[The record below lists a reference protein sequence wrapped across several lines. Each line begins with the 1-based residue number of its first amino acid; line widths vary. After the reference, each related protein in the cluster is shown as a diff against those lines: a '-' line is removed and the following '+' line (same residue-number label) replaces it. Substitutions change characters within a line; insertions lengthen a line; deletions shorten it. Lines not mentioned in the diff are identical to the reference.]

1 MFLKSFSG
9 NSLINTASVTA
20 FEIIDRG
27 DGGPPGQVPK
37 SWNRYRIIARFGF
50 QAGVTLYETAEET
63 VAKYYLNSLLE
74 RLNDEEIPDNDYEDN
89 EYDGQLWNI
98 PD

>member
-9 NSLINTASVTA
+9 NSLINTDSVTA

-27 DGGPPGQVPK
+27 EGEPGTISELWK
-37 SWNRYRIIARFGF
+37 RYRIIARFGF

>member
-9 NSLINTASVTA
+9 NSLINTDSVTA

-27 DGGPPGQVPK
+27 EGGPGTISE
-37 SWNRYRIIARFGF
+37 SWKRYRIIARFGF